1 MDGEIDMA
9 VHSMKDMPSVLPE
22 GLVSGAVPARKDPR
36 DCLIS
41 KEGTTLDD
49 LPTGAKVGTSSLRR
63 SSQLKAYRPDLQIEW
78 IRGISILAF
87 AKWRTVN
94 FRPSFWRPPVFSVWA
109 GRTGSRR
116 TCRLKLA
123 CQPSVRAHLE
133 LNAAKTML
141 ICCICS
147 LYNDEVTARTVAAE
161 RKFLS
166 ELNGGCQVPIGA
178 YAVLKNV
185 DAGDSRGEQ
194 NVIQLTGM
202 VGSPDG
208 EIILKESAE
217 GTDPESLGVEV
228 AEKLKAKGA
237 EKILAQVRG

>member
-1 MDGEIDMA
+1 M
-9 VHSMKDMPSVLPE
+9 
-22 GLVSGAVPARKDPR
+22 
-36 DCLIS
+36 
-41 KEGTTLDD
+41 
-49 LPTGAKVGTSSLRR
+49 
-63 SSQLKAYRPDLQIEW
+63 
-78 IRGISILAF
+78 
-87 AKWRTVN
+87 
-94 FRPSFWRPPVFSVWA
+94 
-109 GRTGSRR
+109 
-116 TCRLKLA
+116 
-123 CQPSVRAHLE
+123 
-133 LNAAKTML
+133 
-141 ICCICS
+141 
-147 LYNDEVTARTVAAE
+147 
-161 RKFLS
+161 
-166 ELNGGCQVPIGA
+166 PIGA